1 MSKQWAMPPSYQNDA
16 HSAMIAATRGSCM
29 AITLTMTMPAVVFAL
44 GLVAF
49 YIVENY

>member
-1 MSKQWAMPPSYQNDA
+1 M
-16 HSAMIAATRGSCM
+16 
-29 AITLTMTMPAVVFAL
+29 TLALSMTMPAVVFAL